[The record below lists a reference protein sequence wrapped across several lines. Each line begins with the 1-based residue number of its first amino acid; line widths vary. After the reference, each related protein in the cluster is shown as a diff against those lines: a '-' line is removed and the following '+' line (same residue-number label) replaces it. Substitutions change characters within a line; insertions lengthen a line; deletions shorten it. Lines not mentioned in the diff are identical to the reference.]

1 METNMIPLYVKIIA
15 GVFGLVNTGY
25 GIVGYFQPSHTFENS
40 TEGVDM
46 KGKGARYAAFE
57 YSSRNLAIG
66 MGIVVA
72 VVIGNPLSIA
82 LVTLVRALVEIQSIL
97 INIALKKFNE
107 GFTTAAVFLA
117 IEIFIM
123 VKMFM

>member
-107 GFTTAAVFLA
+107 GFITAAVFLA

-123 VKMFM
+123 GKMFM

>member
-1 METNMIPLYVKIIA
+1 
-15 GVFGLVNTGY
+15 
-25 GIVGYFQPSHTFENS
+25 
-40 TEGVDM
+40 M

>member
-107 GFTTAAVFLA
+107 GFITAAVFLA